1 MKHIDV
7 IGEGSTAQ
15 VVALSPKKVAKLF
28 YEDVSDDSIEQEFVV
43 GKLISDSGLPA
54 PAVCNSGRIA
64 DKRAII
70 YERIEG
76 TTVTRLFENK
86 PWLALRLLK
95 QMAHLQVNI
104 HDKNFSLLPSQR
116 DVLLR
121 KINSVDELDDKVKTT
136 LYDNLGRLPDGESLC
151 HGDFHPDNILLS
163 GNNPI
168 IIDWADA
175 SKGNRE
181 ADLARTL
188 LILRF
193 GGLST
198 YTSSLK
204 YRTMLF
210 VRKLLA
216 NYYRHRYNRHYSFSK
231 SSLRKWMVIVAG
243 ARLSEKLPHH
253 EKKQLVSLIET
264 YVKGERF

>member
-1 MKHIDV
+1 MEHINV

-15 VVALSPKKVAKLF
+15 VVALSSKKVAKLF
-28 YEDVSDDSIEQEFVV
+28 YEDVSDASIEQEFVV
-43 GKLISDSGLPA
+43 GKMISDSGLPA
-54 PAVCNSGRIA
+54 PSVCKSGTIA
-64 DKRAII
+64 DRRALI

-76 TTVTRLFENK
+76 TTVTSLLESK
-86 PWLALRLLK
+86 PWLILRLLK

-104 HDKNFSLLPSQR
+104 HEKTFSRLPSQR

-121 KINSVDELDDKVKTT
+121 KIDSADALNNEVKTII
-136 LYDNLGRLPDGESLC
+136 YDFLRTLPDGESLC

-193 GGLST
+193 GGLSM

-204 YRTMLF
+204 YRTMLY

-231 SSLRKWMVIVAG
+231 SSLRKWMVIVAA

-264 YVKGERF
+264 YVEGERF